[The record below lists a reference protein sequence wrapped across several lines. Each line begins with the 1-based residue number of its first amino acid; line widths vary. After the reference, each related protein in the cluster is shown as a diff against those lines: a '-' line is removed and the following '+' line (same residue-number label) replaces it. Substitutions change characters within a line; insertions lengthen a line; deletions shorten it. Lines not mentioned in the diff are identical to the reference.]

1 MPRDDRMIRID
12 QIVFPYELVE
22 SIDKGELVVF
32 VGSGVSMD
40 EPTNLPNFGGLIRE
54 IENCYHKK
62 KLDYEAPEV
71 FFGSL
76 KSEGYKINEKVAEII
91 SESTKPNK
99 CHKSI
104 INLFKKANDIRIVTT
119 NYDKMLE
126 VAAKEADIETTVYN
140 APALPL
146 GNDFRGIVHLHGS
159 IDEPKYMVVTDDDF
173 GRAYLSDAYSARFLV
188 SLFNSFD
195 VLFIGYSCKDVT
207 FNYLTKAMSRD
218 SKHRKYVLTSD
229 DNNWKSLG
237 IETISI
243 YQNDFDKM
251 YKELNNLSEK
261 IKKDL
266 FDWKQRFTEFKATL
280 PNDVVFDGDIDFCLK
295 NNERARIM
303 SNIVTGEEWLV
314 KLSEKGVFDNLFSD
328 NDLTEFDEIWA
339 EWLVDNCLDNS
350 RKGFETLYLDHN
362 YQINR
367 KLIRLILNKI
377 VRDCENI
384 NKETFDMVLT
394 YFGEYIS
401 QEHVIYVLLNYFV
414 DKKYNQLAFRI
425 FPFLFKHKIV
435 PERMFLDET
444 KLSYKCSFYTN
455 SSTAWNLWEKTKETI
470 VSNFSY
476 DVPKLIYSLIN
487 DICDKH
493 KMLCGSRDLFDMIYS
508 NLEDRNGFCGDNHF
522 ALMSE
527 IFCECIDHLESD
539 DKLSAQSYLF
549 TGLKSDIEFI
559 NKIAIKAL
567 RRARSFTSDEKFQ
580 LIIDNIDIFSSAI
593 KQEFFLFLKDTF
605 NELDK
610 NVREQLIKKIQ
621 KEYKNDKSG
630 KYEIYNICV
639 WINTECGG
647 DEETQ
652 EIEQK
657 MKDDFGF
664 DPRKHP
670 ELDVEIGKVSYDIEE
685 CGYKEED
692 ILSLNTQQLIN
703 IMLNIDDNKKVSFKE
718 LIAKCASTH
727 FNWVYERINE
737 IYSILTSASD
747 IWECIFRGL
756 EKSNYMPQEIIVL
769 VKNFNN
775 NIGRIE
781 DIPSLSRYIYEVV
794 KDDKNRVLI
803 KKNDN
808 VFLAILK
815 SIILN
820 RKDDRIFVNDL
831 LQSSF
836 NTILGTSLLTFI
848 RMLWLNNS
856 NIIEKKYYSFLSEI
870 DRTLKDEKD
879 KSLFTFIIGG
889 HLNLFVLKD
898 SEWYTGKFAD
908 CICGNNNLYDS
919 IWGGI
924 STFSRTLHVN
934 AIDKLIPIYEKSITK
949 FNSLSPS
956 VRCSYIELYSHLM
969 FYCSDNQRNL
979 LINKYYKFSSDDN
992 IHLLIE
998 SIVDILDNLDGDKI
1012 KNHWN
1017 TWLKNLVK
1025 VQNEKNHLQL
1035 NSREKKAI
1043 IDLSLKLDDNFD
1055 ECVDFIVDNSNAPTE
1070 VSDMYFYDLSKKQFD
1085 QKYPESVCRLLIYI
1099 LVHGTRIDFQESS
1112 IEKIYKTI
1120 KDLISNDELR
1130 NLNNALLKRN
1140 LKID

>member
-12 QIVFPYELVE
+12 QIVFPCELVE
-22 SIDKGELVVF
+22 LIDKGELVVF

-40 EPTNLPNFGGLIRE
+40 EPTNLPNFDGLIE
-54 IENCYHKK
+54 KIENCYHKEK
-62 KLDYEAPEV
+62 SKYEAPEV

-91 SESTKPNK
+91 SGATKPNK

-126 VAAKEADIETTVYN
+126 VAAKEFNIETTVYS
-140 APALPL
+140 APTLPL

-207 FNYLTKAMSRD
+207 FNYLAKAMSRD
-218 SKHRKYVLTSD
+218 NKHKKYALTSD

-251 YKELNNLSEK
+251 YKELNNLAEK

-266 FDWKQRFTEFKATL
+266 FDWKQHFTEFKVTL

-303 SNIVTGEEWLV
+303 SNIVTGNEWLV

-350 RKGFETLYLDHN
+350 RKEFETLYLDHN

-367 KLIRLILNKI
+367 KLIQLIFNKI
-377 VRDCENI
+377 VRGCEDI

-394 YFGEYIS
+394 YFGEYVS
-401 QEHVIYVLLNYFV
+401 QEHVIYVLLNHFIN
-414 DKKYNQLAFRI
+414 KGYNQLTFRI
-425 FPFLFKHKIV
+425 FVFLFKHKIA
-435 PERMFLDET
+435 PERMLFDET
-444 KLSYKCSFYTN
+444 KFSYKCSFCSN
-455 SSTAWNLWEKTKETI
+455 SSTAWNLWEKSKETI
-470 VSNFSY
+470 VNNFSY
-476 DVPKLIYSLIN
+476 DVPRLIYSLII
-487 DICDKH
+487 DICDEY

-527 IFCECIDHLESD
+527 IFCECIDRLERD
-539 DKLSAQSYLF
+539 DKPSAQSYLL

-605 NELDK
+605 SELDR
-610 NVREQLIKKIQ
+610 NSRERLIKKIQ
-621 KEYKNDKSG
+621 KEFKNDKSG

-664 DPRKHP
+664 EPRKHP
-670 ELDVEIGKVSYDIEE
+670 ELDVEIGKVSYNIEE

-703 IMLNIDDNKKVSFKE
+703 LMLNIDGNKKMSFKE
-718 LIAKCASTH
+718 LIAKCTSVH
-727 FNWVYERINE
+727 FNWAYERINE
-737 IYSILTSASD
+737 FYSISTSNSVM
-747 IWECIFRGL
+747 WGCIYRGL
-756 EKSNYMPQEIIVL
+756 EKSNYKSQEIIAF

-775 NIGRIE
+775 NIDKIE
-781 DIPSLSRYIYEVV
+781 DLFSLSHYIYEVV
-794 KDDKNRVLI
+794 KDGKNRVLI
-803 KKNDN
+803 KKNDD
-808 VFLAILK
+808 VFITILK

-820 RKDDRIFVNDL
+820 RKEDRIFMNDL
-831 LQSSF
+831 SQSSF

-848 RMLWLNNS
+848 RILWLNN
-856 NIIEKKYYSFLSEI
+856 NNVIEDKYYSFLSEI
-870 DRTLKDEKD
+870 DSMLKGKKE

-889 HLNLFVLKD
+889 HLNLFILKD
-898 SEWYTGKFAD
+898 SEWYMDKFAD
-908 CICGNNNLYDS
+908 CICGNNTLYDS

-924 STFSRTLHVN
+924 FAFSRTLYVN
-934 AIDKLIPIYEKSITK
+934 AIDKLVPIYEKSITK
-949 FNSLSPS
+949 FNTLCPS
-956 VRCSYIELYSHLM
+956 VRRSYIKLYSHLM
-969 FYCSDNQRNL
+969 FYCSDDQRNL
-979 LINKYYKFSSDDN
+979 LINKYYEFSSDDN
-992 IHLLIE
+992 IYLLID
-998 SIVDILDNLDGDKI
+998 SMVDILDNLDSDKI

-1017 TWLKNLVK
+1017 TWLKNLIK
-1025 VQNEKNHLQL
+1025 VQNEKEDLQL
-1035 NSREKKAI
+1035 NSRIKKAI
-1043 IDLSLKLDDNFD
+1043 IDLSLKLDDNFN

-1070 VSDMYFYDLSKKQFD
+1070 VSDMYFYDLSKKQLD
-1085 QKYPESVCRLLIYI
+1085 QKYPESVCRLLTYI
-1099 LVHGTRIDFQESS
+1099 LEHGTKINFQEPS
-1112 IEKIYKTI
+1112 IEKIYKSV
-1120 KDLISNDELR
+1120 KDLISNDDLR
-1130 NLNNALLKRN
+1130 SLNNAMLKRN